1 MMRTMQGRM
10 VGGSNSIRIRV
21 FMNCSEAK
29 SDIGHPPLC
38 SASGAAAAAL
48 PVRTDF
54 YPEIQN
60 TNNKKR

>member
-1 MMRTMQGRM
+1 M
-10 VGGSNSIRIRV
+10 VMHSLKVKDKLIYTLFVPNVR
-21 FMNCSEAK
+21 AA
-29 SDIGHPPLC
+29 LC

-54 YPEIQN
+54 YPEIHN